1 MKGPGEYNAL
11 QLKFLC
17 GIGYCPVGALSWEVK
32 TTSGKLIV
40 ICDSAGVVTTF
51 YMCSEVDAATLRD
64 EIDFEFLGNRIGLL
78 YLIQKLEPYFC
89 RHDQIN
95 KTNHVV
101 SSFIFYLLLY
111 WFTFMVQYTRLD
123 TCAIFA
129 SIISKLQDCSF
140 NLGENLAVN

>member
-32 TTSGKLIV
+32 TTSGKL
-40 ICDSAGVVTTF
+40 
-51 YMCSEVDAATLRD
+51 MCSEVDAATLRD